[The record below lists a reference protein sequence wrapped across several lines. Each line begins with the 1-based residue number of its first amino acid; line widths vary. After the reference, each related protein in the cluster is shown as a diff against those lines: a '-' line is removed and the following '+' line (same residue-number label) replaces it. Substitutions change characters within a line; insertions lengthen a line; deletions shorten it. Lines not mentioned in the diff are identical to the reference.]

1 MKFDKF
7 IYMLAP
13 LERITDP
20 AFRTL
25 CFRHGA
31 DVTFTEMARVSAL
44 LRGNASTLP
53 RVELKNDTP
62 TVIQLLVSKEEELQK
77 FLSSFEPKK
86 GFEGF
91 NLNMGCP
98 SPDMI
103 RAGLGCALVKR
114 VTRAN
119 KLVGLIKDRGFE
131 ASIKM
136 RLGLNEYEK
145 QAKAYLNLIKGV
157 DADYFIVHGRQGKET
172 YRELCDFSVFKE
184 CAKTGK
190 TIVANGDIK
199 RKEDIEFLKEAGVKG
214 AMIGRAAVKDPAVF
228 ARLKGEQVPDAQKLK
243 EEYALLSGELGV
255 EEKNKKIVLSMLGKE
270 AGFEVDRL

>member
-7 IYMLAP
+7 VYMLAP

-31 DVTFTEMARVSAL
+31 DVTFTEMARVSAI
-44 LRGNASTLP
+44 LRGNESTLP

-62 TVIQLLVSKEEELQK
+62 TVIQLLVSKEEELGK
-77 FLSSFEPKK
+77 FLTSFEPKK

-119 KLVGLIKDRGFE
+119 ALVKLIKDRGFE

-145 QAKAYLNLIKGV
+145 QAKAYMNLIKAV
-157 DADYFIVHGRQGKET
+157 DADYFIVHGRHGKET
-172 YRELCDFSVFKE
+172 YRQLCDFSVFKE

-214 AMIGRAAVKDPAVF
+214 AMIGRAAVKDPAIF
-228 ARLKGEQVPDAQKLK
+228 GRLKGEQVPDAQKLK
-243 EEYALLSGELGV
+243 EEYALLAGELGV
-255 EEKNKKIVLSMLGKE
+255 EEKNRNIVLSMIGKE
-270 AGFEVDRL
+270 AGFDVDRL